1 MEIFDWKKLL
11 LNDLP
16 PNILIEVL
24 FRSIIMFTVLLLAL
38 KIAGKRGVKQLSVF
52 EIVIIIGLGSAA
64 GDPMLYEDVGI
75 LPAIVVIFAI
85 ILFYKAITWLT
96 GVSPKFEQFI
106 EGKTECIIE
115 DGEFSLD
122 SFKKENLA
130 QDEFFLE
137 LRMKSIEHLGQ
148 IKNAY
153 IETNGEIS
161 TFYYPDEEV
170 KYGLPLLPQLYNK
183 KSEIIAEAGIY
194 ACSFCGNVQELTTS
208 GGTCENCHKKE
219 WVRAIKTVRIS

>member
-1 MEIFDWKKLL
+1 MEIFDWKRVL
-11 LNDLP
+11 LNDLE
-16 PNILIEVL
+16 PNFLIEVI
-24 FRSIIMFTVLLLAL
+24 FRSVIMFTVLLLAL
-38 KIAGKRGVKQLSVF
+38 KIAGKRGVKQLSIF
-52 EIVIIIGLGSAA
+52 EVVIIIGLGSAA
-64 GDPMLYEDVGI
+64 GDPMMYEDVGI
-75 LPAIVVIFAI
+75 LPAICVILVI
-85 ILFYKAITWLT
+85 ILFYKAITFFT
-96 GVSPKFEQFI
+96 AHSPKFEQFI

-115 DGEFSLD
+115 EGEFSLD

-161 TFYYPDEEV
+161 TFYYSDKEV

-194 ACSFCGNVQELTTS
+194 ACSFCGNIQELTTL
-208 GGTCENCHKKE
+208 GGTCENCQRKE
-219 WVRAIKTVRIS
+219 WVLAIKTIRIS

>member
-1 MEIFDWKKLL
+1 MEIFDWKRVL
-11 LNDLP
+11 LNDLE
-16 PNILIEVL
+16 PNFLFEVI

-38 KIAGKRGVKQLSVF
+38 KIAGKRGVKQLSIF
-52 EIVIIIGLGSAA
+52 EVVIIIALGSAA
-64 GDPMLYEDVGI
+64 GDPMMYEDVGL
-75 LPAIVVIFAI
+75 LPAIAVILII
-85 ILFYKAITWLT
+85 ILFYKGITLLT
-96 GVSPKFEQFI
+96 VVSPKFEQFL

-115 DGEFSLD
+115 EGEFSLH

-170 KYGLPLLPQLYNK
+170 KYGLPILPQLYNK
-183 KSEIIAEAGIY
+183 KAETIPESGIY
-194 ACSFCGNVQELTTS
+194 ACSFCGNVQEVTTS
-208 GGTCENCHKKE
+208 GGTCENCNKKE
-219 WVRAIKTVRIS
+219 WVRAINTVRIS